1 METDSWTV
9 KVQRRRLL
17 GYEGADGQQRSLWHS
32 ALSDSR
38 PWSVQDLQHF
48 LSENHRG
55 TRCTAPVFFRLPT
68 NIRHRV
74 SYVGM
79 VSDSP
84 GLIDKLVA
92 EVQGAES
99 QHLRWI
105 EAMVMTYSAMQPG
118 SGHEHDAIWD
128 PFHKKTSEGS
138 IEADFRIPEAMK
150 RRKVNEPLADIDE
163 EVLEVIK
170 ERRRVRDREAEAKTE
185 RRMAWLGWGGKK
197 GRGKGR
203 GRGY

>member
-1 METDSWTV
+1 MD
-9 KVQRRRLL
+9 R
-17 GYEGADGQQRSLWHS
+17 ARS
-32 ALSDSR
+32 AA
-38 PWSVQDLQHF
+38 F
-48 LSENHRG
+48 LVGNHRG

-79 VSDSP
+79 VSDNP
-84 GLIDKLVA
+84 GLVDKLVA

-118 SGHEHDAIWD
+118 SGHEFDAVYD
-128 PFHKKTSEGS
+128 PFHKKMSEGS
-138 IEADFRIPEAMK
+138 LEAGFRIPEAMK
-150 RRKVNEPLADIDE
+150 RRKVNEPLADIDG
-163 EVLEVIK
+163 EVLAAIE
-170 ERRRVRDREAEAKTE
+170 ERKRVRDRDAGTKAEQ
-185 RRMAWLGWGGKK
+185 RMAWLGWSGRK